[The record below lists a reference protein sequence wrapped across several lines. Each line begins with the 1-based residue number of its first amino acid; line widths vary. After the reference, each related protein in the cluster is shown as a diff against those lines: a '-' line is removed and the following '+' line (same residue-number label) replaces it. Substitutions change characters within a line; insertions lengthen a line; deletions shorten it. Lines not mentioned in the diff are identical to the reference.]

1 MTTSRSPAELEE
13 TSMPTS
19 RARLDFGDLL
29 NRAAYGKERIV
40 LTRRGRALVAVIPL
54 EDLERL
60 RALEDRRDAELLREA
75 LADPERIPYD
85 QVRRELDLVR

>member
-1 MTTSRSPAELEE
+1 MTAPRTPTEIEE
-13 TSMPTS
+13 TAIPTS

-75 LADPERIPYD
+75 LADPERLPYD